1 MHLQHHLQ
9 RAGEA
14 PGPGLSSPDHRAQP
28 DTQGKYPVTLI
39 HYEGNTSGQD
49 KNLSHELART
59 VCEVAAAAGTTP
71 VILDWDRRSPL
82 PDGLR
87 ILNPGAEHPLWEG
100 RGTGDA
106 EILAAVIDAAR
117 LVIGVDSGPL
127 HVAGATRTPT
137 IAVWT
142 NHHPVHYFDLADNVL
157 HLVPGNHTQLVHG
170 PQALEFFQSHY
181 RHHVYQQLSVDLP
194 AMVESLLTGESFDT
208 IANRRFLQRLSARA
222 YDEHYYEEHKLAGL
236 DYLGFGLWQ
245 QEYGRWL
252 VDSLQLKGQRVLDVG
267 CACGS
272 ILRGLRQAGAM
283 AQGIDLSEHMVQLG
297 RHSGPIWHR
306 CSASVTP

>member
-9 RAGEA
+9 RAGRC
-14 PGPGLSSPDHRAQP
+14 LAQDYLHQITGAEP

-49 KNLSHELART
+49 KNLSHELCAN

-106 EILAAVIDAAR
+106 EILAALIDAAR
-117 LVIGVDSGPL
+117 LMIGVDSGPL

-157 HLVPGNHTQLVHG
+157 HLVPGPHAARARPPG
-170 PQALEFFQSHY
+170 PGVFPVALSAP
-181 RHHVYQQLSVDLP
+181 RLP
-194 AMVESLLTGESFDT
+194 AIVGRSACHGGES
-208 IANRRFLQRLSARA
+208 AHRR
-222 YDEHYYEEHKLAGL
+222 
-236 DYLGFGLWQ
+236 
-245 QEYGRWL
+245 
-252 VDSLQLKGQRVLDVG
+252 VV
-267 CACGS
+267 
-272 ILRGLRQAGAM
+272 
-283 AQGIDLSEHMVQLG
+283 
-297 RHSGPIWHR
+297 
-306 CSASVTP
+306 